1 MGARHSLRWSCAIL
15 AALGAGAAA
24 GESYPSKPIR
34 MVTAE
39 VGGGVDFTARL
50 LAQGGLAERLGQQVI
65 VDNRGGA
72 GGSIAAEIVIK
83 APPDGHTLLLY
94 ASSIWFLPAL
104 RSNVTFDTVR
114 DLAPITCPARAP
126 NLFVVHPSMPVASV
140 KELIALAKARPGELN
155 YGSGGT
161 GSSSHLAAELFKA
174 AAGVDIVRIPYK
186 GTGPALNDLIAGR
199 LNMMFGTAGALS
211 PHVRAGRLRA
221 LAVTSAQ
228 PSELAPGLPTMAASG
243 LPGYESTSIYGI
255 FGPPKTPPAIIRR
268 LNQEI
273 VTILRRPDVK
283 EKFLFNGMEPVGS
296 SPGELAA
303 MRDAEMARVGKLI
316 KAAGIREE

>member
-1 MGARHSLRWSCAIL
+1 MRDSARWICALL
-15 AALGAGAAA
+15 AALGAGTGV
-24 GESYPSKPIR
+24 GEGYPSKPIR

-39 VGGGVDFTARL
+39 IGGGVDFTARL
-50 LAQGGLAERLGQQVI
+50 LAQGGLSERLGQQVI

-72 GGSIAAEIVIK
+72 GGAIAAEIVIK

-94 ASSIWFLPAL
+94 ASSIWFLPLL
-104 RSNVTFDTVR
+104 RRNVPFDPVR
-114 DLAPITCPARAP
+114 DLAPITCAARAP
-126 NLFVVHPSMPVASV
+126 NLFVVHPGVPVASV

-161 GSSSHLAAELFKA
+161 GSSAHLAAELFKA

-186 GTGPALNDLIAGR
+186 GTGPALNDLLAGR

-211 PHVRAGRLRA
+211 SHVRTGRLRA

-243 LPGYESTSIYGI
+243 LPGYESTSIYGV
-255 FGPPKTPPAIIRR
+255 FGPPRMPAAVIRR
-268 LNQEI
+268 LNQEM
-273 VTILRRPDVK
+273 VSILGRPDVK

-296 SPGELAA
+296 SPAELAA
-303 MRDAEMARVGKLI
+303 MRDSEMARVGKLI